1 MKIRGWYKKHPV
13 AVVVGVFLLADVC
26 LIAFDGESL
35 TGSLLGTTLA
45 ALATLVA
52 LAAFA
57 PQTLQRRGS
66 SSHRARLP
74 QPFSCA
80 LVVALVVFAGLVGGL
95 LDVVCIENVS
105 RETFPSIFANI
116 FANIFSSMISCDFA
130 RVALAV
136 ALCIATALFE
146 EGFFRGLLV
155 PCVAVRTTALH
166 AAVVSAL
173 IFGALH
179 VLGDGP
185 VPAPTPTSESTL
197 SLDFAFL
204 SASAVLKTIQA
215 TLFGFCMAALFLRT
229 GNIWTCVFAHAAFDA
244 FYFVPH
250 IVILGE
256 LPMTYLSANPL
267 DLAVLAVTIVLLL
280 LPSGKCLRWLR
291 SNVVTYPSLD
301 E

>member
-35 TGSLLGTTLA
+35 TGSLLGTALA
-45 ALATLVA
+45 ALVTLVA
-52 LAAFA
+52 LAAFV
-57 PQTLQRRGS
+57 PQTLQRRRS

-95 LDVVCIENVS
+95 LDVVCIGNVS
-105 RETFPSIFANI
+105 RETLPGLFANI
-116 FANIFSSMISCDFA
+116 LSSMISCDFA

-155 PCVAVRTTALH
+155 PCVAVRTTALR

-173 IFGALH
+173 VFGALH
-179 VLGDGP
+179 VLSAVP
-185 VPAPTPTSESTL
+185 VPAPTPTPESAL
-197 SLDFAFL
+197 SLDFAVL

-229 GNIWTCVFAHAAFDA
+229 GSIWMCVFAHAAFDA
-244 FYFVPH
+244 LYFAPH

-291 SNVVTYPSLD
+291 SNVVTYTSLD